1 MGRDLRISAWQ
12 IAGSNFARTIVMKH
26 VIRIGVAGGF
36 LAVAVAAHA
45 VGLSETD
52 FAYLTTQ
59 NIERSSPPIHDLS
72 PKEQARLHSLINDPR
87 TANDPD
93 AQAKYV
99 NEALA
104 EFLDHQLSGNAR
116 TRASSGMRRRSADPR
131 GAQDQRAAL

>member
-1 MGRDLRISAWQ
+1 
-12 IAGSNFARTIVMKH
+12 MKH

-104 EFLDHQLSGNAR
+104 EFLDHQLWE
-116 TRASSGMRRRSADPR
+116 RSHPGQLWDAPKKR
-131 GAQDQRAAL
+131 